1 MSRWEPDAED
11 RLRQA
16 AVDLYLERGF
26 EKVSVAEISERAGL
40 TRRTFFRYF
49 ADKREVLFAGAEQLP
64 IALAAA
70 VREADSDL
78 APFDAALDALRSVG
92 IAVVERVEHEHSRA
106 RRAVI
111 RSSPELQE
119 RERTKLAA
127 STSALAEALHERG
140 TTPDTSAFV
149 ARIAVAVFETAF
161 ARWIDRDGRAEFT
174 DYFDNAVSE
183 ITAHVARLETRSEPD
198 LEEPRE
204 LES

>member
-11 RLRQA
+11 RLRKA

-26 EKVSVAEISERAGL
+26 DKVSVAEISARAGL

-70 VREADSDL
+70 VREADADL
-78 APFDAALDALRSVG
+78 APFDAALDALRTVG

-140 TTPDTSAFV
+140 TAPDTSAFV

-161 ARWIDRDGRAEFT
+161 ARWIDHDGQAGFT
-174 DYFDNAVSE
+174 DHFDNAVSE
-183 ITAHVARLETRSEPD
+183 ITAHVARLEPGPNTTSKNHG
-198 LEEPRE
+198 
-204 LES
+204 S